1 MPRSAA
7 ASGCAASR
15 PLSEVRV
22 CPPVPTATMPPA
34 APRNAPYMTH
44 LGYVRQRRS
53 PEDGEMLLNEALAK
67 LRGTI

>member
-1 MPRSAA
+1 
-7 ASGCAASR
+7 
-15 PLSEVRV
+15 
-22 CPPVPTATMPPA
+22 
-34 APRNAPYMTH
+34 MTH